1 MSLFFDCMEDTYLTI
16 ESVAEGLYK
25 DKGSKFISFAHPV
38 SSEEQVKQIVADYRK
53 QYFDARHHCYAFMLG
68 ATHTHFRASDD
79 GEPSGTAGRPILGQ
93 IQSKQLTDVLVVV
106 IRYFGGILLGTSGLI
121 QAYKAATADALV
133 NAKIV
138 ERIVQQRYE
147 AIFSYELMNE
157 VMRVLKDDAL
167 SFEAPGYNNGCS
179 IKFGVRKSKMTVVA
193 EKLLKIEGLKLTE
206 LSEN

>member
-1 MSLFFDCMEDTYLTI
+1 MSLFYDCMEDTYLTI
-16 ESVAEGLYK
+16 ETVAEGLYK
-25 DKGSKFISFAHPV
+25 DKGSKFIAFAHPV
-38 SSEEQVKQIVADYRK
+38 STEEQVKQIIADYRK

-68 ATHTHFRASDD
+68 AAHSHFRASDD

-93 IQSKQLTDVLVVV
+93 IQSKQLTDIMVVV

-121 QAYKAATADALV
+121 QAYKAATADALA

-147 AIFSYELMNE
+147 AVFPYELMNE

-167 SFEAPGYNNGCS
+167 SFDAPGYNNGCC
-179 IKFGVRKSKMTVVA
+179 IKFGVRKAKALTVVD
-193 EKLLKIEGLKLTE
+193 KLSKIEGISLTE
-206 LSEN
+206 LS